1 MCCAVL
7 TLSWCLFTRY
17 CLSCSSRRLLAWSLI
32 CSSFSK
38 GSEDSTEPARE
49 RYLHSQTE
57 NSSTGKWD
65 AKGKSPFYHQQHASC
80 LSKEQKESPLTCTSN
95 DPLQIYPCVSTHK
108 AWGLPCSVCKC
119 CNSSTD
125 IWQEIIQQEKKYCCH
140 LISPV
145 LHFWQY

>member
-1 MCCAVL
+1 MCCVVL

-32 CSSFSK
+32 CSSFSS

-57 NSSTGKWD
+57 NSNTGKRD
-65 AKGKSPFYHQQHASC
+65 AKGKSLFYHQQHASC
-80 LSKEQKESPLTCTSN
+80 LSKEQKESPLTCTWN
-95 DPLQIYPCVSTHK
+95 DPLQTYPCVSTDK
-108 AWGLPCSVCKC
+108 ACGLPLLSLKMLYK
-119 CNSSTD
+119 SDYTAR
-125 IWQEIIQQEKKYCCH
+125 KKNCCH